1 MSNISRLLVKQYVYC
16 MFLQI
21 KWFNYNVKLF
31 NSADIEIKSVFL
43 AFIFLTEGMKRQN
56 LTIEQRT
63 QNEIIYDKDN
73 V

>member
-1 MSNISRLLVKQYVYC
+1 
-16 MFLQI
+16 
-21 KWFNYNVKLF
+21 
-31 NSADIEIKSVFL
+31 
-43 AFIFLTEGMKRQN
+43 LTEGMKRQN